1 MTNIQNVTID
11 NINLYNLDEVK
22 QQAKSAAIANQG
34 LIINDIDPELERVL
48 DSIPPLAVPKN
59 TSIIGIAT
67 SVFYATGEL
76 VVPKNTSITGDDL
89 RKLIDVLGHIDD
101 LLKDFKARYSSSS
114 ISSSLGGFYGVG
126 SIMAQV
132 SALIVET
139 AAQQRESN
147 RQEVL
152 AQTELLVENIH
163 EQADKMRKQ
172 AMYQLAS
179 GILSGLA
186 TMGQGAMSI
195 AGSVKAFNINK
206 TAGIASDVANSTNNP
221 VVRGAHQSFAQELN
235 TKATLVNEK
244 FSGGGS
250 LIKGGGDLVASGFN
264 YLAAQEGA
272 EIKDLEA
279 EQARINAQIENLKAI
294 NDSLKELIDKS
305 ISVSSSIIEQQ
316 NNTTSKILG

>member
-34 LIINDIDPELERVL
+34 LIINAIDPKLEKVLNTIPEL
-48 DSIPPLAVPKN
+48 A
-59 TSIIGIAT
+59 
-67 SVFYATGEL
+67 
-76 VVPKNTSITGDDL
+76 VPKNTSITGDDL
-89 RKLIDVLGHIDD
+89 QKLIDVLDSVD
-101 LLKDFKARYSSSS
+101 NLLKNFKAGDAS
-114 ISSSLGGFYGVG
+114 SSSLGGFYGMG
-126 SIMAQV
+126 SIMAQL

-139 AAQQRESN
+139 AAQQRETN

-152 AQTELLVENIH
+152 AQTDLLVENIH
-163 EQADKMRKQ
+163 EQADKMREQ
-172 AMYQLAS
+172 AKNQLAA
-179 GILSGLA
+179 GIASGLA

-195 AGSVKAFNINK
+195 AGSFKAMKINK

-244 FSGGGS
+244 FTGGGS
-250 LIKGGGDLVASGFN
+250 LIKGGGDIVASGFN
-264 YLAAQEGA
+264 YFAAREGA

>member
-11 NINLYNLDEVK
+11 NINLYNLDDVK

-34 LIINDIDPELERVL
+34 LIINSIDPKLEKVL
-48 DSIPPLAVPKN
+48 NTIPELAVPKN
-59 TSIIGIAT
+59 TSI
-67 SVFYATGEL
+67 S
-76 VVPKNTSITGDDL
+76 GDDL
-89 RKLIDVLGHIDD
+89 QKLIGVLDSVD
-101 LLKDFKARYSSSS
+101 NLLKNFKSGDAS
-114 ISSSLGGFYGVG
+114 SSSLGGFYGMG
-126 SIMAQV
+126 SIMAQL

-172 AMYQLAS
+172 AIYQLIG
-179 GILSGLA
+179 GIISGLA

-221 VVRGAHQSFAQELN
+221 VVRSAHQSFAQELN

-244 FSGGGS
+244 FSGEGTMV
-250 LIKGGGDLVASGFN
+250 KGVGDLASSFAN
-264 YLAAQEGA
+264 YFAAQEGA

-279 EQARINAQIENLKAI
+279 EQARINAQIENLKSI

>member
-22 QQAKSAAIANQG
+22 QQAKTAAIANQG
-34 LIINDIDPELERVL
+34 LIINDIDPKLEKVL
-48 DSIPPLAVPKN
+48 NTIPELAVPKN
-59 TSIIGIAT
+59 TSI
-67 SVFYATGEL
+67 S
-76 VVPKNTSITGDDL
+76 GDDL
-89 RKLIDVLGHIDD
+89 QKLIDVLDSVD
-101 LLKDFKARYSSSS
+101 NLLKNFKSGDAS
-114 ISSSLGGFYGVG
+114 SSSLGGFYGMG
-126 SIMAQV
+126 SIMAQL

-139 AAQQRESN
+139 AAQQRETN

-152 AQTELLVENIH
+152 AQTDLLVENIH
-163 EQADKMRKQ
+163 EQADKMREQ
-172 AMYQLAS
+172 AKNQLYA
-179 GILSGLA
+179 GIASGLA

-195 AGSVKAFNINK
+195 AGSFKAMKINK

-244 FSGGGS
+244 FTGGGS

-264 YLAAQEGA
+264 YLAAREGA

>member
-1 MTNIQNVTID
+1 MAQPWHKGGIMTNIQNVTID

-22 QQAKSAAIANQG
+22 QQAKAAAITNQG
-34 LIINDIDPELERVL
+34 LIINDIDPKLERVL
-48 DSIPPLAVPKN
+48 NSIPELAVPKN
-59 TSIIGIAT
+59 TSI
-67 SVFYATGEL
+67 S
-76 VVPKNTSITGDDL
+76 GDDL
-89 RKLIDVLGHIDD
+89 QKLIDVLGHIDN
-101 LLKDFKARYSSSS
+101 LLKDFKARDSS
-114 ISSSLGGFYGVG
+114 SSSLGGFYGVG

-152 AQTELLVENIH
+152 AQTDFLVANIH

>member
-11 NINLYNLDEVK
+11 NINLYNLDDVK

-34 LIINDIDPELERVL
+34 LIINDIDPKLEKVL
-48 DSIPPLAVPKN
+48 NTIPELAVPKN
-59 TSIIGIAT
+59 TSI
-67 SVFYATGEL
+67 S
-76 VVPKNTSITGDDL
+76 GDDL
-89 RKLIDVLGHIDD
+89 QKLIGVLDSVD
-101 LLKDFKARYSSSS
+101 NLLKNFKSGDAS
-114 ISSSLGGFYGVG
+114 SSSLGGFYGMG
-126 SIMAQV
+126 SIMAQL

-172 AMYQLAS
+172 AMYQLIG
-179 GILSGLA
+179 GIISGLA
-186 TMGQGAMSI
+186 SIGQGAMSM
-195 AGSVKAFNINK
+195 AGSFKAMKINK

-244 FSGGGS
+244 FSSGGTMV
-250 LIKGGGDLVASGFN
+250 KGVGDLASSFAN
-264 YLAAQEGA
+264 YFAAQEGA

-279 EQARINAQIENLKAI
+279 EQARINAQIENLKSI